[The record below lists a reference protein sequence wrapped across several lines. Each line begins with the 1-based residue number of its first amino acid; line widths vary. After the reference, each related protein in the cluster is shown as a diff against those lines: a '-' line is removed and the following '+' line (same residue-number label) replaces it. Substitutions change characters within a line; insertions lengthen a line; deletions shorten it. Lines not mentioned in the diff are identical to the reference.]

1 MEESVRSPD
10 VPSAPPFVGDLV
22 ICLGGGHLPGP
33 AALEGGIGPGCAGR
47 PGLQR
52 ANWVTGSCRPAR
64 LITRF
69 PRRVLVPGVRLATL
83 EGSYGWPDDAAVPGP
98 AVAVGGASSCC
109 FMPAQTVCPWRLPIR
124 AITGASSLTAPLG
137 RTCHDHRIRGPAPT
151 GSNVSV
157 PLMRPGA
164 LLVPGPAAP
173 AGLGDLHG
181 AHRARVILRL
191 IPLAGDVAQHHLHG
205 PADDFTR
212 LSKAHRID
220 LGQTEPP
227 PRAQPQAI
235 RNVHVLT
242 SVGQVGELIS
252 GTWNHGSFAKKLSN
266 DPERAVVLWSRPAT
280 AAGALEARPAGAPI
294 PSGELPVRLA
304 GDQSPPSPLPRPSP
318 WPCPWP
324 PGCSGE
330 AAVTAITLPAGTG
343 PLGCTDS
350 TVPGS
355 WLLGSHTSRTTRPS
369 C

>member
-1 MEESVRSPD
+1 MEEYVRSPD

-52 ANWVTGSCRPAR
+52 ANWVTGLCGPAR

-124 AITGASSLTAPLG
+124 AITGASSLTTPLG

-164 LLVPGPAAP
+164 WLVPGPAAP

-181 AHRARVILRL
+181 AHHAQVILRL

-205 PADDFTR
+205 PANDFTR
-212 LSKAHRID
+212 LSRAHRID

-242 SVGQVGELIS
+242 SVGHVGELKS
-252 GTWNHGSFAKKLSN
+252 GTWNHGSFGKNSLM
-266 DPERAVVLWSRPAT
+266 
-280 AAGALEARPAGAPI
+280 I
-294 PSGELPVRLA
+294 PSGPWCYGPGQLQSQGAWRPARQARLSRRGSCRFGWPGISRRRPRCPVRHHGHARGRRGAA
-304 GDQSPPSPLPRPSP
+304 GR
-318 WPCPWP
+318 
-324 PGCSGE
+324 
-330 AAVTAITLPAGTG
+330 
-343 PLGCTDS
+343 
-350 TVPGS
+350 
-355 WLLGSHTSRTTRPS
+355 RR
-369 C
+369 